1 MLNLKIGK
9 EKYQMIDNYLRG
21 NKLITDKPISI
32 MCEHYQ
38 LMGKQQSVLLTIKK
52 DIEIMVINKQSLLFT
67 LDNNDYIYHNQNI
80 EEFIY
85 DSFAEQEPVID
96 LDFL

>member
-1 MLNLKIGK
+1 
-9 EKYQMIDNYLRG
+9 MIDNYLRG

-38 LMGKQQSVLLTIKK
+38 LMGKQQKVILTIKK
-52 DIEIMVINKQSLLFT
+52 DIEIMSINRQSLLFT
-67 LDNNDYIYHNQNI
+67 LDNNEYIYHNQNI

-85 DSFAEQEPVID
+85 DSFTEQESIPD
-96 LDFL
+96 LDFA